1 MMFVSLI
8 HSINSPIKTPVNRD
22 KIVSLVINAKQ
33 IATRGGIN
41 VNKPNLTALS
51 PSGKFEI
58 YNDKTKRAITT
69 PAIIKPILNLLS
81 IFIISPKLPKKY

>member
-41 VNKPNLTALS
+41 VNKPVEDFCVKMFKDLM
-51 PSGKFEI
+51 I
-58 YNDKTKRAITT
+58 
-69 PAIIKPILNLLS
+69 
-81 IFIISPKLPKKY
+81 